1 MAYLILKGD
10 KMDASKITEKDWEK
24 ANRMSN
30 ACSTYRDILPSMAI
44 IAIMIILGGL
54 VIISVVLSNAIQANA
69 QPVTNYTFY
78 QILNQSPTLAK
89 FIRNTSL
96 TSNFPTYSPLSNAQ
110 IINITNDSK
119 VLPVFTLFT
128 YVRIA
133 SIINDLELLNITMA
147 VILVM
152 IYIKLI
158 NSPDTKSFPSS
169 YKALR
174 QRVRTQ
180 ERRKARLL
188 AANYTEADI
197 KWFEEFIT
205 AIKEV

>member
-1 MAYLILKGD
+1 
-10 KMDASKITEKDWEK
+10 MDASKITEKDWEK
-24 ANRMSN
+24 AKRMSK
-30 ACSTYRDILPSMAI
+30 AGRLTTYTDILTGISV
-44 IAIMIILGGL
+44 IAIMVMLAGL
-54 VIISVVLSNAIQANA
+54 VIISVILSNAIQANA

-110 IINITNDSK
+110 IINITNNSK

-128 YVRIA
+128 YVRMA
-133 SIINDLELLNITMA
+133 SIINDLELIVITIT
-147 VILVM
+147 VILVVM
-152 IYIKLI
+152 YIYSII
-158 NSPDTKSFPSS
+158 SPPTKSFPSS
-169 YKALR
+169 YKQLR
-174 QRVRTQ
+174 QRVHSKETY
-180 ERRKARLL
+180 KARLL
-188 AANYTEADI
+188 AAHYTEADI